1 MSYTHRSQI
10 IKREHDKMIKIRISY
25 TSSTDI
31 PNILEVLQGFKILH
45 IGKPKPKNGYYNM
58 YLELE

>member
-1 MSYTHRSQI
+1 
-10 IKREHDKMIKIRISY
+10 MIKFRVSY
-25 TSSTDI
+25 TSNTEIND
-31 PNILEVLQGFKILH
+31 ILEALQGFKILH

>member
-1 MSYTHRSQI
+1 
-10 IKREHDKMIKIRISY
+10 MIKIRISY

-31 PNILEVLQGFKILH
+31 PNVLEALQGFKILH

>member
-1 MSYTHRSQI
+1 MYLLMRTYNLAKGASS
-10 IKREHDKMIKIRISY
+10 MIKIRISY

>member
-1 MSYTHRSQI
+1 
-10 IKREHDKMIKIRISY
+10 MIKIRISY

-45 IGKPKPKNGYYNM
+45 IGKSKPKNGYYNM

>member
-1 MSYTHRSQI
+1 MYLLMRTYNLAKGVS
-10 IKREHDKMIKIRISY
+10 KMIKIRISY

-31 PNILEVLQGFKILH
+31 PNVLEALQGFKILH